1 MSDISKDLLK
11 QLNPEQAKAA
21 AIIDGPV
28 LVFAGAGTG
37 KTRVITFRIANM
49 IRHGIK
55 PENIAGMTFTN
66 KAAQEMRER
75 LDRLVNREDA
85 KKVFLGT
92 FHSFCCRV
100 LRKDIKVLGFGNN
113 FTIADD
119 SDQSGVIKQAII
131 ESGFDKTELSPEV
144 CVSLISRAKG
154 KMLAPQDV
162 SRIAENDIEVKVGHV
177 YDRYMQI
184 LQNQNMLDF
193 DDLLLFTVKLWQEH
207 PEILERYQEK
217 YTYLLVDE
225 YQDTNYLQ
233 FQLVKLLAGKRNN
246 VCAVGDDDQSIYGW
260 RGADMKNI
268 LDFPRHFPKSKEIKL
283 EQNYRCT
290 NNILKAANG
299 VISKN
304 TERCVK
310 ELWSKCGDG
319 EKIRIV
325 RAESDED
332 EARYVSEAI
341 FNVIASDPG
350 TQYRDFAILYRSNH
364 QSRLFENS
372 LRDSQIHY
380 RIVGAKSFYE
390 RREIRDAIAY
400 LKLAVNPKDDQSFLR
415 ILGVPPRGIGDKAIE
430 NLKKMQH
437 ISFMPFAELIGHE
450 EFLKDLSGKAGSGA
464 RGMHATLNK
473 WRGMFSE
480 PGNLSDKALAYLK
493 DLNFIEGI
501 LKLYKDRE
509 EAERRRDNIYEL
521 VNAIAY
527 FEKSA
532 GTPPTLLE
540 FLEAYA
546 LYDDSDKVEEDE
558 EKEKNAVTLMT
569 VHAAKG
575 LEFSYV
581 FIPGME
587 HNIFPHERSVMEGSN
602 EEERRL
608 FYVAL
613 TRARKNVHLIHT
625 RSRMRYGK
633 TTIQRPSEFIYDIPD
648 DVSEHVQSA
657 TAFKPMDDD
666 ELKDAWAALYAIG
679 EKK

>member
-1 MSDISKDLLK
+1 MPDISKDLLK

-37 KTRVITFRIANM
+37 KTRVITYRIANM

-66 KAAQEMRER
+66 KAAEEMRER

-85 KKVFLGT
+85 KKIFLGT
-92 FHSFCCRV
+92 FHSFCARV
-100 LRKDIKVLGFGNN
+100 MRKDIKVLGFGTN

-119 SDQSGVIKQAII
+119 SDQAGVMKQAII
-131 ESGFDKTELSPEV
+131 ESGFDKSEISPEV
-144 CVSLISRAKG
+144 CISFISRAKG
-154 KMLAPQDV
+154 KMLSPQDV

-177 YDRYMQI
+177 YERYMQI

-193 DDLLLFTVKLWQEH
+193 DDLLLFTVRLWQDH
-207 PEILERYQEK
+207 PDILERYQEK
-217 YTYLLVDE
+217 YTHLLVDE

-233 FQLVKLLAGKRNN
+233 FQLVKLLAGKKRNLC
-246 VCAVGDDDQSIYGW
+246 VVGDDDQSIYGW

-268 LDFPRHFPKSKEIKL
+268 LEFPSHFPKSKEIKL

-290 NNILKAANG
+290 NNILKAANY

-304 TERCVK
+304 TERCAK
-310 ELWSKCGDG
+310 ELWSKCGEG
-319 EKIRIV
+319 EKIKIV

-332 EARYVSEAI
+332 EARYVAEAI
-341 FNVIASDPG
+341 FDVKATDPG
-350 TQYRDFAILYRSNH
+350 TDFKDIGILYRSNH

-372 LRDSQIHY
+372 LRDSKIPY
-380 RIVGAKSFYE
+380 RLVGAKSFYE

-430 NLKKMQH
+430 SLKKMQH
-437 ISFMPFAELIGHE
+437 ISFAPFSELIGHE
-450 EFLKDLSGKAGSGA
+450 EFLKDLGGKAASGA
-464 RGMHATLNK
+464 KGMHATLKK
-473 WRGMFSE
+473 WRGQFSE
-480 PGNLSDKALAYLK
+480 PGGLSEKAMEYFK

-509 EAERRRDNIYEL
+509 EAERRRDNIFEL
-521 VNAIAY
+521 VNAIAS
-527 FEKSA
+527 FERGA
-532 GTPPTLLE
+532 ETTPTLLE

-558 EKEKNAVTLMT
+558 EKNKNAVTMMT

-581 FIPGME
+581 FLPGME
-587 HNIFPHERSVMEGSN
+587 HNIFPHERSIMEGSS

-613 TRARKNVHLIHT
+613 TRARKNVHLVHT
-625 RSRMRYGK
+625 RNRMRYGK

-648 DVSEHVQSA
+648 DITEHVQST
-657 TAFKPMDDD
+657 TAFKPLGED
-666 ELKDAWAALYAIG
+666 ELKDAWAALYAISD
-679 EKK
+679 KK

>member
-11 QLNPEQAKAA
+11 QLNPEQAKAV

-49 IRHGIK
+49 ILHGIK
-55 PENIAGMTFTN
+55 PQNIAGMTFTN

-75 LDRLVNREDA
+75 LDKLVERGDSR
-85 KKVFLGT
+85 KVFLGT

-100 LRKDIKVLGFGNN
+100 LRKDIKALGFGTN

-119 SDQSGVIKQAII
+119 SDQAGVMKQAIV
-131 ESGFDKTELSPEV
+131 EAGFDKTEIGPEV
-144 CVSLISRAKG
+144 CISFISRAKG
-154 KMLAPQDV
+154 KMMTPQDV
-162 SRIAENDIEVKVGHV
+162 SRAAESEIEIKVGQV
-177 YDRYMQI
+177 YERYMQI
-184 LQNQNMLDF
+184 LYNQNMLDF
-193 DDLLLFTVKLWQEH
+193 DDLLLLTVRLWQDH
-207 PEILERYQEK
+207 PDILERYNEQ
-217 YTYLLVDE
+217 YTHLLVDE
-225 YQDTNYLQ
+225 YQDTNFLQ
-233 FQLVKLLAGKRNN
+233 FQLIKLLAGKNRNI
-246 VCAVGDDDQSIYGW
+246 CAVGDDDQSIYGW

-268 LDFPRHFPKSKEIKL
+268 LDFASHFPKSKEIKL

-290 NNILKAANG
+290 NNILKAANC
-299 VISKN
+299 VISRN
-304 TERCVK
+304 AERCAK
-310 ELWSKCGDG
+310 ELWSKCGQG
-319 EKIRIV
+319 EKIKII
-325 RAESDED
+325 RAESDEE
-332 EARYVSEAI
+332 EARYVAEAI
-341 FNVIASDPG
+341 FDTIAGDPG
-350 TQYRDFAILYRSNH
+350 TQYSDFAVLYRSNH

-372 LRDSQIHY
+372 LRDAQIPY
-380 RIVGAKSFYE
+380 RLVGSKSFYE

-415 ILGVPPRGIGDKAIE
+415 ILSVPPRGIGDKAIDS
-430 NLKKMQH
+430 LKKLQH
-437 ISFMPFAELIGHE
+437 ITFTPYAELIGHD
-450 EFLKDLSGKAGSGA
+450 EFLKDLTGKAGSGA
-464 RGMHATLNK
+464 RNMYATLKK
-473 WRGMFSE
+473 WREQFSE
-480 PGNLSDKALAYLK
+480 PGNLSDKTMAYLK

-521 VNAIAY
+521 VNAIASY
-527 FEKSA
+527 ERGASS
-532 GTPPTLLE
+532 PPMLLE
-540 FLEAYA
+540 FLETYA
-546 LYDDSDKVEEDE
+546 LYDDSDKVDEDE
-558 EKEKNAVTLMT
+558 EKKKNSVTLMT

-587 HNIFPHERSVMEGSN
+587 HNIFPHERAMQEGTC

-613 TRARKNVHLIHT
+613 TRARKNVHLVHT

-633 TTIQRPSEFIYDIPD
+633 TTIQRPSEFIHDIPED
-648 DVSEHVQSA
+648 ISESLQSA
-657 TAFKPMDDD
+657 AAFKPLDEE
-666 ELKDAWAALYAIG
+666 ELKDAWAALYSIG